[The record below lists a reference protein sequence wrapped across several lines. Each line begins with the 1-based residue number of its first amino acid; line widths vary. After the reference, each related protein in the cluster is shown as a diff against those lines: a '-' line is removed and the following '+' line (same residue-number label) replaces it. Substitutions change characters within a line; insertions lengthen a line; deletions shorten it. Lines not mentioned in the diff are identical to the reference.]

1 MKGVPKVD
9 NSKNSNADRP
19 FGTFD
24 WTNLSP
30 EQVNKPKDITSD
42 MWTPISAGKVYSQ
55 TPPPSR
61 LDDREKGGQKKKT
74 APRQTGKQTTAK
86 KSPSAAGKKTAAPS
100 KKAPQS
106 KKRKP
111 AGKRGE
117 QSGRTP
123 ERPAQTAR
131 RRPPENQRAR
141 TQIEAQREQKR
152 LENDRK
158 RYEKSS
164 REYNRQRSAGKAGEE
179 ITKKR
184 AKKKRRSKHFYAL
197 VVTGVTLFVAACAA
211 LVFCFAVGSP
221 IAQINVE
228 GESIYSAGEIMNS
241 CGVVI
246 GDNIFTVSRKRV
258 NEAVCRAL
266 PYIGS
271 VEVRRSFPDKLSL
284 TVQATEDKYLIKTKN
299 SSYICLDENCKV
311 LSVKKK
317 KVKKGSFRFD
327 GFEGQTVQ
335 TGAQYTPCE
344 QDKQRFEVAKR
355 IVEALESNS
364 LKEAN
369 VIDLTDL
376 DKLSAVYDSRYKIII
391 GSTDKLESKIAL
403 AASTLR
409 KSASKKGTGY
419 VDVRFE
425 GMAAFAEGN
434 MEAQ

>member
-197 VVTGVTLFVAACAA
+197 VVTGVTLFRRRVCGFGF
-211 LVFCFAVGSP
+211 LFCRRFAD
-221 IAQINVE
+221 
-228 GESIYSAGEIMNS
+228 
-241 CGVVI
+241 C
-246 GDNIFTVSRKRV
+246 
-258 NEAVCRAL
+258 
-266 PYIGS
+266 
-271 VEVRRSFPDKLSL
+271 
-284 TVQATEDKYLIKTKN
+284 
-299 SSYICLDENCKV
+299 
-311 LSVKKK
+311 
-317 KVKKGSFRFD
+317 
-327 GFEGQTVQ
+327 
-335 TGAQYTPCE
+335 
-344 QDKQRFEVAKR
+344 
-355 IVEALESNS
+355 
-364 LKEAN
+364 
-369 VIDLTDL
+369 
-376 DKLSAVYDSRYKIII
+376 
-391 GSTDKLESKIAL
+391 TDK
-403 AASTLR
+403 R
-409 KSASKKGTGY
+409 
-419 VDVRFE
+419 
-425 GMAAFAEGN
+425 
-434 MEAQ
+434 